1 MTRFRHTLPAAIA
14 LLLIAAFITVPL
26 PTASAQDKP
35 PAEKKKTVLP
45 AGFGQLTIK
54 QTDSAS
60 YTFKLT
66 DPKTGDDVLAKG
78 SFAMTEKSLQFRM
91 TEPGGRKTNIDAART
106 DDNGVIY
113 RLETGGVATEIQ
125 TKLPDLANADPA
137 RPVKMPLPIIRQ
149 DEIKAYVEAAAQSR
163 GLKSLTSVFA
173 VTQASEKLDRKT
185 TMLSRLVNLAL
196 GGRAA
201 ATVAPMMADCGDWA
215 GLNFR
220 MCMIDYGD
228 VWGCFWD
235 SVLFLIACLL

>member
-1 MTRFRHTLPAAIA
+1 MRRFRTHLPAAIA
-14 LLLIAAFITVPL
+14 LLLIAAFIAIPL

-45 AGFGQLTIK
+45 AGFGELTIK

-66 DPKTGDDVLAKG
+66 DPKTGEDVLAKG

-91 TEPGGRKTNIDAART
+91 TEPGGRKTNIDATRT

-113 RLETGGVATEIQ
+113 RLETGGVSTDIHS
-125 TKLPDLANADPA
+125 KLPDFNADPS
-137 RPVKMPLPIIRQ
+137 RPVQMPLPIIHQ
-149 DEIKAYVEAAAQSR
+149 DQLKAYADAAAQSR
-163 GLKSLTSVFA
+163 GLKSLTSALSVA
-173 VTQASEKLDRKT
+173 QSSAKLDRKS
-185 TMLSRLVNLAL
+185 TMLARLVSLAL
-196 GGRAA
+196 GGRAS
-201 ATVAPMMADCGDWA
+201 ATVTPMMADCGDWA